1 MLSLLLLTPLVGAL
15 VVALLPAAMARLGA
29 LAVSGAALA
38 VAALVL
44 AGFDP
49 AVATDTAPQLAER
62 VGPWLPGL
70 DVYYAVGLDGLNVW
84 LVGLVAVLAPL
95 LVLYAW
101 NRVERSAPAF
111 FALLLALE
119 GFALGAFLAFD
130 LLTFYVFFELTLVP
144 TYFLIALWG
153 GTEDGFEDAGAPGR
167 AALKFVVYTLVGSLV
182 MLVGILWL
190 GFAAGKASGIGF
202 TTDWYRL
209 VAFGVPAEAQLG
221 LFVLLAVALLI
232 KAPLFPFHT
241 WLPDAYREA
250 PIAGT
255 VMLAAV
261 LGKMGT
267 YGLVRW
273 VVPVVPSAVAQVAP
287 LVGLLCAVGIVY
299 AGLVAF
305 AQSDVKRLIAY
316 SSVSHLGFVILGVFA
331 LNVEALQG
339 SLFQMLAHGISTGA
353 LFLCAGMLV
362 QRTGTHD
369 LRRMGGIATAA
380 PVLTFFTLLAAFAS
394 SGLPGLSN
402 FVGEFLILLGAF
414 GSEAIDNRWIV
425 GAATTGVV
433 FAAVYIL
440 AMVYHAFF
448 GPRALRSPLA
458 EGAVV
463 TDLGGREIALL
474 VPLAALMVGLGWW
487 SAPLLRASE
496 PAVQAVMQTVQAKRA
511 AAAASPAA
519 AFSVPLQWPHPI
531 LLDAPAP
538 VAPVADPGDPAAPPS
553 R

>member
-1 MLSLLLLTPLVGAL
+1 MLSLLLLLPIVGAL

-29 LAVSGAALA
+29 LAVSAGTLA
-38 VAALVL
+38 VAALAL

-49 AVATDTAPQLAER
+49 AVSTGTAPQLAET
-62 VGPWLPGL
+62 VGPWLPGW
-70 DVYYAVGLDGLNVW
+70 DVHYAVGLDGLNVW
-84 LVGLVAVLAPL
+84 LVGLVAVLVPL

-153 GTEDGFEDAGAPGR
+153 GVVDGYEDAGAPAR

-182 MLVGILWL
+182 MLVGILWI
-190 GFAAGKASGIGF
+190 GFAAGRAAGTGF
-202 TTDWYRL
+202 TTDWYAL
-209 VAFGVPAEAQLG
+209 VAYGVPADVQLG
-221 LFVLLAVALLI
+221 LFLLLAVALLI
-232 KAPLFPFHT
+232 KAPLFPLHT

-250 PIAGT
+250 PVAGT

-267 YGLVRW
+267 YGLLRW
-273 VVPVVPSAVAQVAP
+273 VVPVVPSAVAQAAP
-287 LVGLLCAVGIVY
+287 YVGVLCAVGIVY
-299 AGLVAF
+299 AALVAL
-305 AQSDVKRLIAY
+305 AQADVKRLIAY

-331 LNVEALQG
+331 LNVEAAQG
-339 SLFQMLAHGISTGA
+339 SLFQMLAHGVSTGA
-353 LFLCAGMLV
+353 LFLCAGMLAA
-362 QRTGTHD
+362 RAGTHD
-369 LRRMGGIATAA
+369 LRRMGGLATAA
-380 PVLTFFTLLAAFAS
+380 PVLTTFTLLAAFAS

-414 GSEAIDNRWIV
+414 GSEALGSRWIAGV
-425 GAATTGVV
+425 AATGVV

-440 AMVYHAFF
+440 VMVYRAFF

-463 TDLGGREIALL
+463 TDLTGREVGLL
-474 VPLAALMVGLGWW
+474 LPLAALMVGLGWW
-487 SAPLLRASE
+487 GAPLLRASE
-496 PAVQAVMQTVQAKRA
+496 PAVQAVIRTAEAKQA
-511 AAAASPAA
+511 AALADPSATYA
-519 AFSVPLQWPHPI
+519 VPLQWATPDAPPVAPAAVP
-531 LLDAPAP
+531 DAAPAP
-538 VAPVADPGDPAAPPS
+538 
-553 R
+553 